1 MSDFGINRGKQ
12 INLDSED
19 TTIVN
24 TEESIELENTINDS
38 DVDMSTIHSYNRQKT
53 EDIVNE
59 TVDSKE
65 FKKANE
71 AAVKSVRTNAKRAVD
86 TMQIIEENTDLDALN
101 SRLKRRLFTARI
113 VTIVLV
119 GLALVLYFARHAII
133 GV

>member
-65 FKKANE
+65 FKKANK
-71 AAVKSVRTNAKRAVD
+71 AP
-86 TMQIIEENTDLDALN
+86 MPI
-101 SRLKRRLFTARI
+101 RLTLLLLF
-113 VTIVLV
+113 LP
-119 GLALVLYFARHAII
+119 
-133 GV
+133 